1 MARKVT
7 PVARTAVS
15 PPALI
20 VDLGTRDYLE
30 AWSLQKRLLE
40 LRADDRIPDVLL
52 YVEHPHVVTLGRKPG
67 AAKDLLFPREGPGAR
82 APVYEI
88 ERGGEA
94 TYHGPGQLVGYPIFK
109 LQEGERDLHRFLRNQ
124 EEALIRAIAAY
135 GLLGDR
141 KPGYTGVWCQGKKL
155 ASIGVAVR
163 RWVTYHG
170 FGLNVSTDLT
180 YFELINPCGLSSDIM
195 SSLEILAG
203 RTIPMP
209 DIKDEIT
216 RHLAA
221 VFGRTFVPGDLDQLL
236 DT

>member
-1 MARKVT
+1 MTGLA
-7 PVARTAVS
+7 S
-15 PPALI
+15 NQPACL

-30 AWSLQKRLLE
+30 VWNLQKRLVE

-52 YVEHPHVVTLGRKPG
+52 FVEHPHVITLGRKSKAEEEFVVRG
-67 AAKDLLFPREGPGAR
+67 R

-124 EEALIRAIAAY
+124 EEALIRAIAPY
-135 GLLGDR
+135 GLAGDR
-141 KPGYTGVWCQGKKL
+141 KAGYTGVWCQDKKL

-170 FGLNVSTDLT
+170 FGLNVSTDLS
-180 YFELINPCGLSSDIM
+180 YFGLINPCGLTPDVM
-195 SSLEILAG
+195 SSVEALAG
-203 RTIPMP
+203 RPVPMP
-209 DIKDEIT
+209 EIKSAIRDHFAEIFA
-216 RHLAA
+216 RKL
-221 VFGRTFVPGDLDQLL
+221 VSSDLDALL
-236 DT
+236 LETV

>member
-1 MARKVT
+1 MTGFASN
-7 PVARTAVS
+7 PLAC
-15 PPALI
+15 L

-30 AWSLQKRLLE
+30 VWNLQKRLVE

-52 YVEHPHVVTLGRKPG
+52 YVEHPHVITLGRKSKAEEEFVVRG
-67 AAKDLLFPREGPGAR
+67 R

-124 EEALIRAIAAY
+124 EEALIRAIAPY
-135 GLLGDR
+135 GLSGDR
-141 KPGYTGVWCQGKKL
+141 KAGYTGVWCQDKKL

-170 FGLNVSTDLT
+170 FGLNVSTDLS
-180 YFELINPCGLSSDIM
+180 YFGLINPCGLSAEIM
-195 SSLEILAG
+195 SSVEAMAG
-203 RTIPMP
+203 RPVEMP
-209 DIKDEIT
+209 AIKEAIAAEVEEIFA
-216 RHLAA
+216 RRLERAS
-221 VFGRTFVPGDLDQLL
+221 LEELL
-236 DT
+236 RDAEPQEAGAS